1 MIRML
6 VVAVLALVLPLT
18 ASAAAVVESA
28 NGIVRAGES
37 AIAVGERV
45 TAPVSVATG
54 AGSQVTLKFDDGM
67 QIVLD
72 QNSLLRI
79 VEFSSAG
86 DRAKD
91 RAVLELLRGGA
102 RVVTGRIVMENP
114 MQFFFRTPQAQL
126 MVERPADL
134 SVVIANPTYITVHSG
149 SVMASNGWG
158 TATLAAGTD
167 VALVASNNVAP
178 GLIAR
183 SELPGNVAAA
193 MQNLNVASVGLPAGG
208 SAAGAPPTAST
219 GGGMTPGVAAILIGV
234 GVAAAVVA
242 GSGGG
247 DGGATPPPQH

>member
-6 VVAVLALVLPLT
+6 VAAVLALALPLL

-37 AIAVGERV
+37 AISAGQRV

-54 AGSQVTLKFDDGM
+54 AGSQVTLKFDDDM

-79 VEFSSAG
+79 VEFRSTG
-86 DRAKD
+86 DRAND

-102 RVVTGRIVMENP
+102 RVVTGRMVMENP

-134 SVVIANPTYITVHSG
+134 SVVIVNPTYVTLNSG
-149 SVMASNGWG
+149 SVMVSNGWG
-158 TATLAAGTD
+158 TVRLAAGTD
-167 VALVASNNVAP
+167 TAVVASNNVAP
-178 GLIAR
+178 GLMAR
-183 SELPGNVAAA
+183 SELPASVAVA

-208 SAAGAPPTAST
+208 SAAGAAPTAAT
-219 GGGMTPGVAAILIGV
+219 GEGMRPGVAAILIGL
-234 GVAAAVVA
+234 GVAAAVAA
-242 GSGGG
+242 GGGGG
-247 DGGATPPPQH
+247 DGAVTPPPQH

>member
-6 VVAVLALVLPLT
+6 VAAVLALALPLA

-37 AIAVGERV
+37 ALAAGQRV

-54 AGSQVTLKFDDGM
+54 DGSQVSLKFDDGM

-79 VEFSSAG
+79 VEFSSTG

-102 RVVTGRIVMENP
+102 RVATGRIVMENP
-114 MQFFFRTPQAQL
+114 MQFFFRTPHAQL
-126 MVERPADL
+126 LVERPADF

-149 SVMASNGWG
+149 SVMATNAWG
-158 TATLAAGTD
+158 TARLAAGD
-167 VALVASNNVAP
+167 VALVTSNNV
-178 GLIAR
+178 GLMAR
-183 SELPGNVAAA
+183 SELPGSVAAA
-193 MQNLNVASVGLPAGG
+193 MQNLDVASVGLPAGG
-208 SAAGAPPTAST
+208 SAAGAAPTAST
-219 GGGMTPGVAAILIGV
+219 GEGIRPGVAAILIGL
-234 GVAAAVVA
+234 GIAAAVAA
-242 GSGGG
+242 GGGGGGG
-247 DGGATPPPQH
+247 DGAVTPPPQH